1 MPSATRTGTK
11 TSREQPAGN
20 SARDHLNNKL
30 FFRLFQAAN
39 IYETQAVRVLNFSAV
54 TGATLGAL
62 YRDPNGMLFSELYT
76 YLGVSRQNL
85 DAVLKGLEKKGLV
98 ERVEAEDDRRKRMVS
113 LTPAGIEA
121 WRDLHERSLEFFRQ
135 GTNGVSAAE
144 ITGCFETLSRIAPE
158 PFRMERGLLP
168 WVAPRS
174 RRNSPLSGLPL
185 HDRGHERETNSQS

>member
-39 IYETQAVRVLNFSAV
+39 IYETQAVRVLSFSAV

-62 YRDPNGMLFSELYT
+62 YRDPKGMLFSELYT

-121 WRDLHERSLEFFRQ
+121 WQDLHERSLEFFRQ

-144 ITGCFETLSRIAPE
+144 ITGCFETLSRIA
-158 PFRMERGLLP
+158 RGLRAIEP
-168 WVAPRS
+168 
-174 RRNSPLSGLPL
+174 
-185 HDRGHERETNSQS
+185 D